1 MLILKMEEGERMKT
15 NDYVKFMTQ
24 TAVKYMN
31 QPKDERTRQRTE
43 RKNNKEP
50 FLYRWF
56 GVVPMAAYLF
66 GAEVKHKVKEI
77 KLPQKLLI
85 NRFRKVN

>member
-1 MLILKMEEGERMKT
+1 MKT

-31 QPKDERTRQRTE
+31 QPKDERARQRME

-66 GAEVKHKVKEI
+66 GREVKDKVKEI
-77 KLPQKLLI
+77 KLPKK
-85 NRFRKVN
+85 FRIQRVKKAN